1 MSGASRSKQRRTEEP
16 PEMPTRLARVV
27 AEYRNDERVTFGGQ
41 GIGSNALKFDGRI
54 FAKLSRLG
62 GFVVKLPE
70 ARVAEL
76 IAAGQGHRFDP
87 VGGRPMR
94 EWLLVDGGRVS
105 WLKLAAEAYAFARA
119 NAGARGG
126 RGRRSTRSG
135 EGRLR
140 PTGSHLR

>member
-1 MSGASRSKQRRTEEP
+1 MQSRF
-16 PEMPTRLARVV
+16 ARVV

-76 IAAGQGHRFDP
+76 VAAGQGHRFDP

-105 WLKLAAEAYAFARA
+105 WLKLAAEAYAFATA
-119 NAGARGG
+119 TEAKGG

-135 EGRLR
+135 EGRR
-140 PTGSHLR
+140 PTRG